1 MDHGEKVACSHG
13 DGGREKRG
21 HEVERDDSAELLA
34 HLLLGLG
41 ERADDEHE
49 HEQRGDRLERAD
61 EQFAEDADAG
71 SGHGGVGDQQ
81 GERRADGHADDDA
94 QHETDAVVGFD
105 EFHFFLLLF
114 PFAVLRA
121 SRFSSL
127 ANSRSNVKQ
136 RVQVQE
142 MTNPQNMVSGRMRD
156 AEHYFIC

>member
-1 MDHGEKVACSHG
+1 MPLDNRADGIGDDVGQQVRKDLREALGRAVGSGLGQRDGHGEEVACSHG

-21 HEVERDDSAELLA
+21 HEVERDDGAELLA
-34 HLLLGLG
+34 HFLLGLG

-49 HEQRGDRLERAD
+49 HKQRGDRLERAD

-94 QHETDAVVGFD
+94 QHEADAVVGFD

-114 PFAVLRA
+114 SFPVFA
-121 SRFSSL
+121 SESL
-127 ANSRSNVKQ
+127 
-136 RVQVQE
+136 
-142 MTNPQNMVSGRMRD
+142 
-156 AEHYFIC
+156 